1 MGQEN
6 DQGTVPEEHWPRCD
20 WCGRLLPE
28 CSVSHKTIF
37 GECTICPVCC
47 SMVGELVKR
56 WAPGCIEEAL
66 SLFKDIDDPPYF
78 EMLSFDDISEMARE
92 KMKRGQAHIRSSTAG
107 SGP

>member
-1 MGQEN
+1 
-6 DQGTVPEEHWPRCD
+6 
-20 WCGRLLPE
+20 
-28 CSVSHKTIF
+28 
-37 GECTICPVCC
+37 
-47 SMVGELVKR
+47 MVGELVKR

-92 KMKRGQAHIRSSTAG
+92 KMKRSQAHIRSSTAG